1 MKGSANAPP
10 AYCPL
15 SLRSKWQ
22 THLLRMSF
30 SWLASR
36 NTNKKKQIAQVVDE
50 PEGESNYAGLF
61 APRANFKWATTS
73 TNTYPKQI
81 KTQTEIETSLYIK
94 PILTPK

>member
-36 NTNKKKQIAQVVDE
+36 NTNKKKQVAQVVDE

-61 APRANFKWATTS
+61 APRANF
-73 TNTYPKQI
+73 NIKQI
-81 KTQTEIETSLYIK
+81 HKQIQIDMSSSNTHIK
-94 PILTPK
+94 SQSFS